1 MTLPVAMFHVLHD
14 TLVPPPTR
22 SFEEY
27 RYAIEAGLISPHAV
41 RHESLPWENTSPHT
55 TRVTPRIARRAP
67 LAADWSPT
75 DGR

>member
-1 MTLPVAMFHVLHD
+1 MFHVLHD
-14 TLVPPPTR
+14 TLAPPPTR

-55 TRVTPRIARRAP
+55 TRVTKRYHDHEDAYAVNVTNKEN
-67 LAADWSPT
+67 AET
-75 DGR
+75 Q